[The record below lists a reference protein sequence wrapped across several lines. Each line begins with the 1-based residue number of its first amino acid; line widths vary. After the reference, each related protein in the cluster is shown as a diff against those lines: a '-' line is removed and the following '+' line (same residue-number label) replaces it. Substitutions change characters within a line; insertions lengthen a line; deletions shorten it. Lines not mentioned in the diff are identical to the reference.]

1 MSHLA
6 QLHERQVKWQQN
18 AIQNAVS
25 IREEEL
31 MQQHEK
37 DVTFQPKLYTTVP
50 AKVCFFYFLLL
61 SLFNIY

>member
-18 AIQNAVS
+18 VIQSAIS
-25 IREEEL
+25 FREEEL

-37 DVTFQPKLYTTVP
+37 ELTFQPKLYTAVS
-50 AKVCFFYFLLL
+50 AKVYYYLK
-61 SLFNIY
+61 SLFYNL

>member
-18 AIQNAVS
+18 VMQSAIS
-25 IREEEL
+25 LREEEL

-37 DVTFQPKLYTTVP
+37 ELTFQPKLYTSVS
-50 AKVCFFYFLLL
+50 AKVYYYLKSYKL
-61 SLFNIY
+61 IYNN

>member
-18 AIQNAVS
+18 VIQSAIS
-25 IREEEL
+25 LREEEL

-37 DVTFQPKLYTTVP
+37 ELTFQPKLYTAVS
-50 AKVCFFYFLLL
+50 AKVF
-61 SLFNIY
+61 ITI